1 MGGYKYDRAQ
11 NDRNS
16 NVPTQ
21 PVIILLPS
29 KCASLALILLGLSY
43 FYNYYQVPVS
53 NANSP
58 LCVGGAK
65 VRMGI

>member
-1 MGGYKYDRAQ
+1 MGGWRGMVGYDRAQ

-29 KCASLALILLGLSY
+29 KCASLALILLGFIIFL
-43 FYNYYQVPVS
+43 
-53 NANSP
+53 
-58 LCVGGAK
+58 
-65 VRMGI
+65 